1 MQFSHSG
8 INASEDKSPC
18 AFPEA
23 LGKSELRKLFS
34 ERRRCIS
41 AEERAALSLRLCE
54 NVCSLKIFR
63 EANAVLSFSP
73 LENETD
79 VSPINEAALSLGKIL
94 ALPRCVKGT
103 RKMDFYTVRTQSDLE
118 KGSFSVLE
126 PKPDRPLFLPK
137 GGIKALCIVPALAYD
152 SDGFRLGYGGG
163 YYDRYLSEYGR
174 DLTVIGVAYGDFL
187 TESLP
192 HGELDVAVDAV
203 VTDREILILNKES
216 FG

>member
-8 INASEDKSPC
+8 FNASEDKARC
-18 AFPEA
+18 ALPDA

-34 ERRRCIS
+34 ERRRSLS
-41 AEERAALSLRLCE
+41 AEERAKLSLRLCE
-54 NVCSLKIFR
+54 NVCSLKIFK
-63 EANAVLSFSP
+63 EASAVLSFSP
-73 LENETD
+73 LEHETD
-79 VSPINEAALSLGKIL
+79 VSPINEAVLSLGRTL

-103 RKMDFYTVRTQSDLE
+103 REMDFYTVRTQNDLE

-126 PKPDRPLFLPK
+126 PRSDRPLFVPK

-174 DLTVIGVAYGDFL
+174 CLAVIGVAYGDFL
-187 TESLP
+187 VQALP
-192 HGELDVAVDAV
+192 KDTLDVAVDAV
-203 VTDREILILNKES
+203 VTDREILILNKEP
-216 FG
+216 FE